1 MKIPWYKRLF
11 GTTSEASHSQTSETI
26 NRENHGSYVSSS
38 SSLSPTHK
46 LASSPQYFSVNSLNL
61 AAAHRQAT
69 LGTHYIPDNNIKK
82 KLQELKAGT
91 VKLPPHAAW
100 TGDYTDWVADPFKD
114 LNWRFQ
120 FQTLRWINPY
130 LWDALDGNQDS
141 KNEWKRIV
149 QSWSEANT
157 PPNDAPDKYAWMDMT
172 DGNRAIQISIG
183 APLIET
189 GEDWYVDL
197 LVEHRNW
204 LMNDDNI
211 VKGNHG
217 LHQNLGLFVVASVL
231 NDREGSK
238 QAIARLGSQIMQV
251 FDKDGLNLEGSVAYH
266 EMNLNWW
273 LEAKKRLEL
282 EGHSFPEE
290 AEKRL
295 IQAGRVLATLV
306 LPDGTKPQIGDGGRA
321 KARTG
326 LHPLLDKVL
335 EQNVGIQNLSNF
347 HHYETGF
354 TIFRSGWGQEKT
366 MKNESHTVIR
376 HGKELARH
384 SHYDRGSIHLYC
396 AGQRWITD
404 GGFHSYQAKSPDR
417 RYTISRQAHS
427 LVDIPNQ
434 THKRGKEVPATLVEE
449 KLHLYAVELLD
460 DNFDAATW
468 RRRVVYI
475 PEINVWVIWDRVT
488 SEMPDEI
495 RQQWLIDVGI
505 DAHFA
510 GKNLLEL
517 TAAGQTLQMQWL
529 GSQPGFDIVV
539 GDPSSEAKR
548 GLVGVGWK
556 KMKPGTSVHATF
568 YEQNVDSIVVISDS
582 NNGPLKFEITDRI
595 PMTSF
600 DLQIHN
606 SSPRNTRSLTVK
618 PSYTDL
624 L

>member
-1 MKIPWYKRLF
+1 MRIPWYKRLF
-11 GTTSEASHSQTSETI
+11 GTASKTNRSQTNAAK
-26 NRENHGSYVSSS
+26 NREKHGSYGSSS
-38 SSLSPTHK
+38 SNLSAAHT
-46 LASSPQYFSVNSLNL
+46 LASSPQYFSVDNLNL
-61 AAAHRQAT
+61 AAALRQAT
-69 LGTHYIPDNNIKK
+69 LGTHYVPDNNIKK

-130 LWDALDGNQDS
+130 LWDAMDGNQDS

-183 APLIET
+183 APLIDA
-189 GEDWYVDL
+189 GEEWYVDL

-204 LMNDDNI
+204 LLNDDNI

-238 QAIARLGSQIMQV
+238 RAIARLGSQIMQV

-282 EGHSFPEE
+282 EGHNFPEE
-290 AEKRL
+290 AENRL
-295 IQAGRVLATLV
+295 NQAGRVLATLV

-326 LHPLLDKVL
+326 LHPLLDEVL
-335 EQNVGIQNLSNF
+335 EQNVGIQNLPNF

-354 TIFRSGWGQEKT
+354 TIFRSGWGQERT

-427 LVDIPNQ
+427 LVDLPNQ

-449 KLHLYAVELLD
+449 NVNLYAVELLD

-475 PEINVWVIWDRVT
+475 PEINVWVVWDRVT
-488 SEMPDEI
+488 SEMPDEV

-505 DAHFA
+505 DAHIA
-510 GKNLLEL
+510 GNNLLEL
-517 TAAGQTLQMQWL
+517 TAGDQTLQMQWL
-529 GSQPGFDIVV
+529 GSQPGFDIVI
-539 GDPSSEAKR
+539 GDPSSESKR

-556 KMKPGTSVHATF
+556 KMRPGTSIHATF
-568 YEQNVDSIVVISDS
+568 YERNVDSIVVISDS
-582 NNGPLKFEITDRI
+582 NNGPLAFEISNHI

-600 DLQIHN
+600 ELLIHN
-606 SSPRNTRSLTVK
+606 SSPLNTRNLTVQ
-618 PSYTDL
+618 PGYTDL
-624 L
+624 R